1 LTPVL
6 AGVLVYILLQ
16 LALGIGEPEQVLILR
31 AQNYLPGLLFV
42 VFAGALVSAI
52 LSTVDSALLVS
63 GSLVAHNVV
72 LPQMPR
78 ATERAKLAVNR
89 AAVAGFG
96 VLAYGLALSA
106 SSVYQLVEQ
115 ASAFGGASL
124 FVAMTFGLFSRWG
137 GPRAAVASVVAGVG
151 VYTLGA
157 YVIAM
162 PYPFLGSLAASGVA
176 YVGTAIVEPP
186 RVRDAPGAS

>member
-31 AQNYLPGLLFV
+31 AQHYLPGLLFV

-78 ATERAKLAVNR
+78 ATERATLAVNR